1 MLHLTDPLALFVIV
15 YGALILPALLSGILL
30 RAITF
35 DLSGWDSVGLKI
47 VNVFYYTLFVG
58 TTVLLVVIIN
68 ELESIYR
75 TFEPINAWEKF
86 VLVALLQ
93 TIAYLLTLR
102 KED

>member
-1 MLHLTDPLALFVIV
+1 MLHLTDPLAQFVIV